1 MSTSG
6 SASTVQDE
14 RRHHQREPAEVDHAH
29 EHPSDLKYIK
39 IAIILA
45 VITAAE
51 VAVYYLDI
59 STGVLIAALVPMMV
73 AKFAI
78 VAGYFMHLKFDS
90 PLFTRMFVGGLAFA
104 TVIYVV
110 MLTAFR
116 FWE

>member
-6 SASTVQDE
+6 SASAVEQG
-14 RRHHQREPAEVDHAH
+14 RQHHQREHAEVDHAH
-29 EHPSDLKYIK
+29 AHPSDLRYIK
-39 IAIILA
+39 VAIVLA

-51 VAVYYLDI
+51 VAVYYFDI
-59 STGVLIAALVPMMV
+59 SDAALTVLLMPMMI

-90 PLFTRMFVGGLAFA
+90 PLFTRMFVAGLAFA
-104 TVIYVV
+104 VVVYLV

>member
-6 SASTVQDE
+6 SAGTV
-14 RRHHQREPAEVDHAH
+14 HHQREHAEVDHAH
-29 EHPSDLKYIK
+29 EHPGDLKYIK
-39 IAIILA
+39 VAIVLA

-51 VAVYYLDI
+51 VAVYYFDI
-59 STGVLIAALVPMMV
+59 SNAVLIAALIPMMI

-104 TVIYVV
+104 VVIYIV

>member
-6 SASTVQDE
+6 SSTIENE

-59 STGVLIAALVPMMV
+59 SNAALITALIPMMV
-73 AKFAI
+73 AKFVI

>member
-1 MSTSG
+1 MSTSTEVADT
-6 SASTVQDE
+6 SQ
-14 RRHHQREPAEVDHAH
+14 HQHEGTEH

-39 IAIILA
+39 VAIVLG

-59 STGVLIAALVPMMV
+59 SDAALTALLFPMMI
-73 AKFAI
+73 AKFAF
-78 VAGYFMHLKFDS
+78 VAAYFMHLKFDS
-90 PLFTRMFVGGLAFA
+90 PVFTRMFGAGLAFA
-104 TVIYVV
+104 IVVYIV